1 MFVWLLVTQPS
12 GPVLS
17 ACHMICI
24 FVYLLNGG
32 VRGANNTGNLTW
44 LSLILN
50 NFLPEL
56 QSLLPPAACT
66 WSGLTE
72 FNQSV
77 SGGAVGN

>member
-1 MFVWLLVTQPS
+1 MVASATVEWL
-12 GPVLS
+12 G
-17 ACHMICI
+17 ARCHMICI

-77 SGGAVGN
+77 SGEAVGN